1 MVIVRPL
8 INREK
13 LQKVI
18 VRAGAVV
25 KFDVDVKGEP
35 PPTITWNFAHAEL
48 QSGPRIKIENEDYNT
63 KIAISDTTRKD
74 TGMYTIIA
82 VNSNGRDEAP
92 VEVIVLGR
100 LNCFIFLVQ

>member
-1 MVIVRPL
+1 MKPW

-25 KFDVDVKGEP
+25 KFDVDIKGEP
-35 PPTITWNFAHAEL
+35 PPTVTWNFARNEI

-63 KIAISDTTRKD
+63 KIAISDTSRKD
-74 TGMYTIIA
+74 SGIYTIVA
-82 VNSNGRDEAP
+82 VNQNGQDEAP
-92 VEVIVLGR
+92 VEVVVLGK
-100 LNCFIFLVQ
+100 FK